1 MSLKTSMSVV
11 IFSFQEMEALQNNL
25 DHLNDAFDT
34 ILRFLLRFCWRL
46 VALLRKKFFLVLHLL
61 SSSTHVLML
70 LDDNH

>member
-11 IFSFQEMEALQNNL
+11 IFSSQEMEALQNNL

-34 ILRFLLRFCWRL
+34 ILRFCWRL